1 MKKTATALVLLCAA
15 VGGSAYALDLAR
27 ATDLTTGFVT
37 AGSLW
42 VRYAAIGLVLLL
54 MALAGWALIPKR
66 PEPARRR
73 SPLLAFWMLLC
84 GMAFAAAGGAGL
96 LEYLH
101 TPGIPKIH
109 SILQL
114 FTAIWFLLAAASR
127 LGRVPGPPAG
137 SVAWG
142 ILGSLSIYLLT
153 VMRFGFK
160 PSGLVRVAPTVQVF
174 SALLALVF
182 VSSLLRRLYLPRAA
196 CGRGLYFCGCAAFF
210 LCTCLE
216 LPLTLAF
223 LRAGLLTPAELL
235 TSLALALVGVL
246 GGACALALANRPE
259 VPEEPE
265 DAEESEP
272 LKRSNTSDT
281 TGEIRF

>member
-27 ATDLTTGFVT
+27 TTDLHTGFVT

-42 VRYAAIGLVLLL
+42 VRYAAIGMILLL
-54 MALAGWALIPKR
+54 MALASWILIPKS
-66 PEPARRR
+66 PAPAHRR
-73 SPLLAFWMLLC
+73 SAAVGVCMLLC

-101 TPGIPKIH
+101 SPGIGKTH
-109 SILQL
+109 SVLQL
-114 FTAIWFLLAAASR
+114 FTAVWFLLAAVSR
-127 LGRVPGPPAG
+127 LRPVPGAPAG
-137 SVAWG
+137 SVFWG

-160 PSGLVRVAPTVQVF
+160 PSGLVRLGPTVQVF

-182 VSSLLRRLYLPRAA
+182 VTLLLRRLYLPRAI
-196 CGRGLYFCGCAAFF
+196 CGRGLYFCACAAFF

-216 LPLTLAF
+216 LPLTVAF
-223 LRAGLLTPAELL
+223 WAADLLVPAQLL

-246 GGACALALANRPE
+246 GAACALALSERPQTSQE
-259 VPEEPE
+259 TNVPQSSKAGLEE
-265 DAEESEP
+265 
-272 LKRSNTSDT
+272 
-281 TGEIRF
+281 TGEIPL